1 MARALWKGAIT
12 FGLVNIPVELHP
24 AEDRK
29 SFQFSMLDK
38 RDFSPVGYKRYSKTS
53 GKEVDWQNVVKG
65 YEYEKDQY
73 VVLSDED
80 FKRANV
86 KATQTIEIRAF
97 VGADEIPAEYFETP
111 YYLAPDKRGQKVYA
125 LLRETLKSTRRIA
138 VAQVVIRTTPHLAAV
153 MPNGR
158 ALMLVTLR
166 YQDELRPMKD
176 LDLPPESLKA
186 VGVNPKEL
194 DLAKRLVGDMTE
206 RWDPSEFKD
215 TYHEDLMAR
224 IKEKIKLGQTKEITK
239 PESEGKAAP
248 RSAEVIDLAALLKQ
262 SLEKGGTERKP
273 AAARRE
279 IGGARQ
285 AEASGGRGRG
295 GGQATRKDR
304 AAGRR
309 AAQAGLTQRRDT
321 ASWDSKP
328 TARNAIFAR
337 TPEPRGGKIARRAR
351 SGCVRR
357 PEARWPASCITT
369 FASSSTA
376 FS

>member
-38 RDFSPVGYKRYSKTS
+38 RDLSPVGFKRYSKAS

-125 LLRETLKSTRRIA
+125 LLRETLKSTGRIA

-153 MPNGR
+153 IPSGR
-158 ALMLVTLR
+158 ALMMVTLR

-176 LDLPPESLKA
+176 LDLPPESLKS

-194 DLAKRLVGDMTE
+194 DLAKRLVGDMSGS
-206 RWDPSEFKD
+206 WDPSEYKD

-224 IKEKIKLGQTKEITK
+224 IREKIKLGQTKEITN

-273 AAARRE
+273 AARSTRS
-279 IGGARQ
+279 
-285 AEASGGRGRG
+285 AEHG
-295 GGQATRKDR
+295 
-304 AAGRR
+304 
-309 AAQAGLTQRRDT
+309 
-321 ASWDSKP
+321 KP
-328 TARNAIFAR
+328 
-337 TPEPRGGKIARRAR
+337 
-351 SGCVRR
+351 
-357 PEARWPASCITT
+357 
-369 FASSSTA
+369 
-376 FS
+376 

>member
-12 FGLVNIPVELHP
+12 FGLVNVPVELYP

-38 RDFSPVGYKRYSKTS
+38 RDFSPVGYKRYSKAS

-125 LLRETLKSTRRIA
+125 LLRETLKSTGRIA

-158 ALMLVTLR
+158 ALMMVTLR

-194 DLAKRLVGDMTE
+194 DLARRLVGDMSE
-206 RWDPSEFKD
+206 RWDPSDFKD

-273 AAARRE
+273 AARSTRSAEHGKPKLRVVAGAATGKRHAKTAPRVAARRK
-279 IGGARQ
+279 Q
-285 AEASGGRGRG
+285 A
-295 GGQATRKDR
+295 
-304 AAGRR
+304 
-309 AAQAGLTQRRDT
+309 
-321 ASWDSKP
+321 
-328 TARNAIFAR
+328 
-337 TPEPRGGKIARRAR
+337 
-351 SGCVRR
+351 
-357 PEARWPASCITT
+357 
-369 FASSSTA
+369 
-376 FS
+376 